1 MYPAVGMKAVTITI
15 PEELDAR
22 AAAEAR
28 RRGISKSELIRRG
41 LDAVLPP
48 ASGTPDAD
56 DATNAGAADEWRA
69 LAGFGPAGITS
80 TGDDIDEIVYGA

>member
-1 MYPAVGMKAVTITI
+1 MMHSVKAITITI

-41 LDAVLPP
+41 LDAVLP
-48 ASGTPDAD
+48 D
-56 DATNAGAADEWRA
+56 DAVEAEEENLWIT
-69 LAGFGPAGITS
+69 LAGSGPAGMS
-80 TGDDIDEIVYGA
+80 VPPGEIDAIAYDA